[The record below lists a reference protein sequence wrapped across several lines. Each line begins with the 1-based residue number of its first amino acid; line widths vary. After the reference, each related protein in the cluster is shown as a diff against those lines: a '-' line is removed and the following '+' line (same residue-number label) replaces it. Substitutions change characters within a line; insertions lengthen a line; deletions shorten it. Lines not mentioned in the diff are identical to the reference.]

1 MIAAILQIFIY
12 LTIIDA
18 IMSYFPDLKS
28 QNWYQQLHKIVDV
41 PQKPI
46 RQMLPPGIPIDPSPI
61 VVIIVCQLLMAI
73 F

>member
-18 IMSYFPDLKS
+18 ILSYFPDLKS
-28 QNWYQQLHKIVDV
+28 QSWYQQLHKIVDA
-41 PQKPI
+41 PQRPI

>member
-1 MIAAILQIFIY
+1 MINAILQIFIY

-18 IMSYFPDLKS
+18 ILSYFPELRSK
-28 QNWYQQLHKIVDV
+28 NWYQQLHKIVEV

-46 RQMLPPGIPIDPSPI
+46 KQMLPPGMPLDPSPI
-61 VVIIVCQLLMAI
+61 IVIIVCQLLMAI

>member
-1 MIAAILQIFIY
+1 MIHAILQIFIY

-18 IMSYFPDLKS
+18 ILSYFPDLRN
-28 QNWYQQLHKIVDV
+28 QNWRQQLHKIVDV

-46 RQMLPPGIPIDPSPI
+46 RQMLPPGIPLDPSPI
-61 VVIIVCQLLMAI
+61 IVIIVCQLLMAI